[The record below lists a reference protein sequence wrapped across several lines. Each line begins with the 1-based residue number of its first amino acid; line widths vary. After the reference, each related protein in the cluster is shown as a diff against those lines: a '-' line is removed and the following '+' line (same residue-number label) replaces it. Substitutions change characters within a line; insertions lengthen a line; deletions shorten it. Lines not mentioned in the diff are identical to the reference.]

1 MDRCRSDLSVPANES
16 TPHDQSPNRL
26 ILGSPVA
33 GSGSSIG
40 ACRRWRPDDGS
51 NVNRPDS
58 LHYFL
63 FADDQEVI
71 SGWLDSKCQGG

>member
-33 GSGSSIG
+33 GTGSSIG
-40 ACRRWRPDDGS
+40 ACGRWRADDEQSGS
-51 NVNRPDS
+51 NAVDPEPKTLSR
-58 LHYFL
+58 
-63 FADDQEVI
+63 FATGASEFAEV
-71 SGWLDSKCQGG
+71 SRRSS